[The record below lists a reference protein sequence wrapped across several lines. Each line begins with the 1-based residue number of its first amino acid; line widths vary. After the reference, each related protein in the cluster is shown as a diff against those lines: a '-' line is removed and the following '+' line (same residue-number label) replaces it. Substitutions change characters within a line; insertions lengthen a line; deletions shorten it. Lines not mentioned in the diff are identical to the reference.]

1 MTKHILDH
9 NRPVSPAR
17 TVAFLSIAQQDAVH
31 EAVRTLRNRHRHE
44 PDGRMGRYTRIARDP
59 KADIV

>member
-9 NRPVSPAR
+9 NRTASPAR
-17 TVAFLSIAQQDAVH
+17 TVAYLSIAQQDAVH
-31 EAVRTLRNRHRHE
+31 KAVRTLRNRHRDE

-59 KADIV
+59 KAEII